1 MKNLITFLLEISK
14 KVIFSVLP
22 TIRDL
27 LSKYFL
33 FLLKTVTVLGL
44 CYFIYGLYKDKND
57 AERKYNEIVGKEEQF
72 KRINDYVA
80 DLEKKYVSEKQM
92 KEELEKR
99 WGEQKKNLEGRVKY
113 LSDVLFVLRNQ
124 EQEGGA
130 GNPEVIEISTQK
142 DGKSGPPLCYVRWDK
157 NNKFYKKV
165 YDFEINVD
173 TAMSRDEDSGKYFVL
188 TKANLTL
195 LDTPLVDSQWKGKP
209 YPLKISPGTALID
222 PTEKSLENKFYWF
235 NPKLNGGINFG
246 VRAGSFFSTPTIG
259 VSWMGY
265 GLTKNDL
272 KWKFI
277 STGVDFDTKFNNP
290 GVNFSPFLYR
300 PFDSFIANTYIGP
313 GINYTSS
320 GTGYYM
326 GLSLGF

>member
-1 MKNLITFLLEISK
+1 MKQIILFLLQQFIKISLSLFAAVK
-14 KVIFSVLP
+14 DI
-22 TIRDL
+22 

-33 FLLKTVTVLGL
+33 FLLKAVTVLGI
-44 CYFIYGLYKDKND
+44 CYFVYGLYKDKND
-57 AERKYNEIVGKEEQF
+57 AERKYKEIIGKEENF

-92 KEELEKR
+92 KEELEKK
-99 WGEQKKNLEGRVKY
+99 WGDQKKHLEGRIKY
-113 LSDVLFVLRNQ
+113 LSDALFVIKNN
-124 EQEGGA
+124 EESDTS
-130 GNPEVIEISTQK
+130 NSKIIEVSILK
-142 DGKSGPPLCYVRWDK
+142 DGKYGPPLCYVKKDGDTI
-157 NNKFYKKV
+157 YKKV
-165 YDFEINVD
+165 YDFQINVD
-173 TAMSRDEDSGKYFVL
+173 TAISKDEDSGKYFIL
-188 TKANLTL
+188 TKANLAL
-195 LDTPLVDSQWKGKP
+195 LENPLINSEWKDKP
-209 YPLKISPGTALID
+209 YPLKISNGTAIID

-246 VRAGSFFSTPTIG
+246 VLAGQFFSKPSIS

-290 GVNFSPFLYR
+290 GINFSPFLYR
-300 PFDSFIANTYIGP
+300 PFDSFIVNTYIGP
-313 GINYTSS
+313 GINYTTS
-320 GTGYYM
+320 GTGYYL

>member
-1 MKNLITFLLEISK
+1 MKNLITYLLQILK
-14 KVIFSVLP
+14 SVLLQ
-22 TIRDL
+22 L
-27 LSKYFL
+27 LSSLKDITSKYFL
-33 FLLKTVTVLGL
+33 FLLKVATVLGI
-44 CYFIYGLYKDKND
+44 CYFVYGLYRDKND

-80 DLEKKYVSEKQM
+80 DLEKKYISEKQIN
-92 KEELEKR
+92 EEAEKR

-113 LSDVLFVLRNQ
+113 LSDTLFVLRNEE
-124 EQEGGA
+124 EQGKLDDSKLI
-130 GNPEVIEISTQK
+130 EVSMQK
-142 DGKSGPPLCYVRWDK
+142 DGKKGPPLCYVKLDK
-157 NNKFYKKV
+157 DNKVYKKV

-173 TAMSRDEDSGKYFVL
+173 TAMSRDEDSGKYFIL

-195 LDTPLVDSQWKGKP
+195 LDAPLVDSEWKSKP
-209 YPLKISPGTALID
+209 YPLKISSGTAIID

-246 VRAGSFFSTPTIG
+246 ASAGIFFSKPTIG

-277 STGVDFDTKFNNP
+277 NTGVDFDTKFNNP
-290 GVNFSPFLYR
+290 GINFSPFLYR
-300 PFDSFIANTYIGP
+300 PFDSFIVNTYIGP

-320 GTGYYM
+320 GTGYYL